1 MRISACILAAALA
14 ANLSLPCGLPCDVPA
29 EEAPAP
35 FTIVWENG
43 VTPDLPAV
51 EADKPAEEEKSAAPA
66 EEAPAAPVISD
77 EAAQVA
83 ALVNMEREKAG
94 LSALA
99 YDAKLCEAAKIRAQ
113 EIVRDF
119 AHERPD
125 GSSCFTVLRD
135 LHISYVACGEN
146 IAKGSQTPEAVMNGW
161 MNSAGHRA
169 NILNAH
175 FTKIGVAMVKVGNT
189 RYWVQCF
196 IA

>member
-14 ANLSLPCGLPCDVPA
+14 ANLSLPCTLPCDVPA
-29 EEAPAP
+29 EETPAP
-35 FTIVWENG
+35 LAIVWENG
-43 VTPDLPAV
+43 ITPDLPAV
-51 EADKPAEEEKSAAPA
+51 EADKPAEEKPAAPV
-66 EEAPAAPVISD
+66 EEAPAAPVASD
-77 EAAQVA
+77 EEAQVVS
-83 ALVNMEREKAG
+83 LVNMEREKAG

-113 EIVRDF
+113 EIVSDF

-125 GSSCFTVLRD
+125 GSSCFTVLKE
-135 LHISYVACGEN
+135 LGISYVACGEN

-161 MNSAGHRA
+161 MNSAGHKA

-196 IA
+196 TA

>member
-14 ANLSLPCGLPCDVPA
+14 ANLSLPCAVPCDLPA

-35 FTIVWENG
+35 LAIVWENG

-51 EADKPAEEEKSAAPA
+51 EADKPAEEK
-66 EEAPAAPVISD
+66 PAAPVVSD
-77 EAAQVA
+77 EAAQVVS
-83 ALVNMEREKAG
+83 LVNMEREKAG
-94 LSALA
+94 LPALA
-99 YDAKLCEAAKIRAQ
+99 YDAQLCEAAKIRAQ
-113 EIVRDF
+113 EIVSNF